1 MGEGRKELRLQ
12 CLSPEWSGCDVG
24 CPWDVLWCHR
34 SQDWIYYCWG
44 VLQPTEGESRPLIVV
59 AGGGPALLGRNWLRR
74 IYLDWKTIGSLRA
87 TQTPAA
93 VQKSLSDLLD
103 KYCYRYWGVGNRWI
117 SKASYMSNQ
126 MLSQVCGQAC
136 KVNSCR
142 YQASN
147 RWGARQIRILTSWES
162 IPTSDWAAPIC
173 EIKERWQ
180 LLRFYKSS

>member
-34 SQDWIYYCWG
+34 SQDWIYCWG
-44 VLQPTEGESRPLIVV
+44 VDNQQLESLPLEIVGLV
-59 AGGGPALLGRNWLRR
+59 VGPNLLGRKWLRR
-74 IYLDWKTIGSLRA
+74 IYLDGKAIGSLSA

-103 KYCYRYWGVGNRWI
+103 KLYSVYWGVGKDGIGPNQAICQTRC
-117 SKASYMSNQ
+117 SAQVFQASI
-126 MLSQVCGQAC
+126 
-136 KVNSCR
+136 NSSR

-147 RWGARQIRILTSWES
+147 RWGA
-162 IPTSDWAAPIC
+162 PTD
-173 EIKERWQ
+173 
-180 LLRFYKSS
+180 